1 MKKTVISILA
11 VGVLIS
17 AATTSVFA
25 AGSGKNYTDSDNNG
39 ICDYTKQ
46 QVVSCTAL
54 CSSLNNASAAAES
67 VASKLVTNAKYID
80 ADNDGVCDN
89 YTGSGNGGGY
99 VDSDNDGVC
108 DNYTGSG
115 NGSGYGSGNGNCGNG
130 NGGNGSGYVDS
141 DNDGVCDNYAN
152 RVRPQDGTGY
162 HHGSGH
168 GKNR

>member
-25 AGSGKNYTDSDNNG
+25 AGGGKNYTDSDNNG

-67 VASKLVTNAKYID
+67 VASKLVTNAKYVD
-80 ADNDGVCDN
+80 EDNDGICDN
-89 YTGSGNGGGY
+89 YTGSGNGN
-99 VDSDNDGVC
+99 S
-108 DNYTGSG
+108 
-115 NGSGYGSGNGNCGNG
+115 GNG
-130 NGGNGSGYVDS
+130 NGGNSSGYVDS

-152 RVRPQDGTGY
+152 RIRPLDGTGY

>member
-25 AGSGKNYTDSDNNG
+25 AGGGKNYTDSDNNG

-67 VASKLVTNAKYID
+67 VASKLVTNAKYVD
-80 ADNDGVCDN
+80 EDNDGI
-89 YTGSGNGGGY
+89 
-99 VDSDNDGVC
+99 C

-115 NGSGYGSGNGNCGNG
+115 NGSGYGSGNGNSGNG
-130 NGGNGSGYVDS
+130 NGGNSSGYVDS

-152 RVRPQDGTGY
+152 RIRPQDGTGY